1 MMPGNHGGVLHEDHM
16 LRTRDL
22 DYDLPRELIAT
33 TPAEPRDSAR
43 LMVIRG
49 ESEPEHHVFRELPE
63 LLVSGDRLVVNTSRV
78 IPARF
83 LGQRRDTGGKAE
95 GLFLEFGPEP
105 GQWVCMVKARRFKA
119 GAVIDLFDSDNRP
132 SGHAIDLIERLDD
145 VPGAWLI
152 RVVGGAWSDYAAF
165 RDHSMDVLT
174 EVGLVPLPPYIRS
187 ARRSGG
193 DEEQNPADP
202 ERYQTVYADPSAAG
216 SVAAPTAGLHFTP
229 EVLAR
234 LRERGVIR
242 HGVTLHVGAGTFR
255 EVETDLVED
264 HPMHREFC
272 HAEPAMLDDAATA
285 RAEGRRVIAV
295 GTTAARTLEASAGTD
310 GGWLE
315 TDLLI
320 TPGYRWKLVGGMI
333 TNFHLPRSTL
343 MAMIAALLPGG
354 VDQLHTAYAAAIEAK
369 YRFYSYG
376 DAMLLLP

>member
-1 MMPGNHGGVLHEDHM
+1 M
-16 LRTRDL
+16 
-22 DYDLPRELIAT
+22 
-33 TPAEPRDSAR
+33 
-43 LMVIRG
+43 
-49 ESEPEHHVFRELPE
+49 
-63 LLVSGDRLVVNTSRV
+63 
-78 IPARF
+78 
-83 LGQRRDTGGKAE
+83 
-95 GLFLEFGPEP
+95 
-105 GQWVCMVKARRFKA
+105 
-119 GAVIDLFDSDNRP
+119 
-132 SGHAIDLIERLDD
+132 
-145 VPGAWLI
+145 
-152 RVVGGAWSDYAAF
+152 
-165 RDHSMDVLT
+165 
-174 EVGLVPLPPYIRS
+174 
-187 ARRSGG
+187 
-193 DEEQNPADP
+193 
-202 ERYQTVYADPSAAG
+202 YADPSAAG